1 MRASIARRIERP
13 VERFDHTTIDYKGN
27 DDFRYDMKQ
36 ISTASEHST
45 IIDFAAGCD
54 NKKKII
60 VRYFPRITG
69 VENESVPSDVSS
81 SMSSCS
87 RPPTPR
93 TMHSGLQYSKHRS
106 SFRLS
111 GNRLPLIFTIVLE
124 LVTFTRVLEDIQGA
138 CIH

>member
-1 MRASIARRIERP
+1 MRASIPRRIERP

-60 VRYFPRITG
+60 VGYFPRITG
-69 VENESVPSDVSS
+69 VKMKKFHLMSRVQCHHAQDHPLLVP
-81 SMSSCS
+81 CI
-87 RPPTPR
+87 
-93 TMHSGLQYSKHRS
+93 LAYSKHRS

-124 LVTFTRVLEDIQGA
+124 LLTFTRVLGGIQGA

>member
-1 MRASIARRIERP
+1 MRASIPRRIERL

-36 ISTASEHST
+36 ISTAS
-45 IIDFAAGCD
+45 GCD

-60 VRYFPRITG
+60 VRYFPQIAG
-69 VENESVPSDVSS
+69 VKNESVPSDVSS

-93 TMHSGLQYSKHRS
+93 TMHSGLFKTQIFSYY
-106 SFRLS
+106 RLS

-124 LVTFTRVLEDIQGA
+124 LLTFTRVLGDIQGA

>member
-1 MRASIARRIERP
+1 MRASIPRRIERP

-45 IIDFAAGCD
+45 IIDLLLAVTTKRRSLSATSLESRASRM
-54 NKKKII
+54 KKFHLMYR
-60 VRYFPRITG
+60 VQCHHAQDHPLL
-69 VENESVPSDVSS
+69 VP
-81 SMSSCS
+81 CI
-87 RPPTPR
+87 
-93 TMHSGLQYSKHRS
+93 LAYSKHRS

-124 LVTFTRVLEDIQGA
+124 LLTFTRVLEDIQGA

>member
-1 MRASIARRIERP
+1 MLMAEADESYSSEGAQALP
-13 VERFDHTTIDYKGN
+13 GGMGDHPD
-27 DDFRYDMKQ
+27 
-36 ISTASEHST
+36 ASECAQKVGQGIKS
-45 IIDFAAGCD
+45 
-54 NKKKII
+54 
-60 VRYFPRITG
+60 
-69 VENESVPSDVSS
+69 ESVPSDVSS